1 MAAVGAIVGGVT
13 GMIQASYQA
22 KVAKMNASIA
32 ADNAVRALERGS
44 VEGEDN
50 DFQTRALL
58 GEQEVA
64 QAASGVS
71 LSGKSQILT
80 RESARRLGRRDT
92 LNILQ
97 DASVEAYNYRTQE
110 ANFKAEAQAAKIS
123 GISGLVGSVFSAA
136 SSIPS
141 SLAGGASSTAS
152 PYKFIPQPLAKPTL
166 LSTYVG
172 PQLLKPKRSSLNF
185 GH

>member
-1 MAAVGAIVGGVT
+1 MAALGAVVGGIT
-13 GMIQASYQA
+13 GMMQGMYQA
-22 KVAKMNASIA
+22 KVANMNAEIA
-32 ADNAVRALERGS
+32 NDNAKRALERGA

-71 LSGKSQILT
+71 LSGKSAILT
-80 RESARRLGRRDT
+80 RESARKLGRRDT
-92 LNILQ
+92 LNIIQ
-97 DASVEAYNYRTQE
+97 DASVEAYNYRTQA
-110 ANFKAEAQAAKIS
+110 ANFKAEAAAAKIS
-123 GISGLVGSVFSAA
+123 GISSMIGGVLGAA
-136 SSIPS
+136 GSIPTS
-141 SLAGGASSTAS
+141 MVGGATSTSS

-166 LSTYVG
+166 LQTYIG
-172 PQLLKPKRSSLNF
+172 PQLLKPKRTSASF